1 MQFAA
6 KLGFHTVAV
15 GRGDD
20 KQPLALQ
27 LGAHEYVDA
36 ARGDAGKQ
44 LAALGGAKVIL
55 ATAPSASAIQ
65 DMIEGLAVGGQLLIV
80 AAVPE
85 PFSVA
90 PLALILTRR
99 SIQGWPSGH
108 AKDSEETLEFCAR
121 SGVRPMVK
129 TFPLERVAEAYD
141 LMLTGRV
148 RFRSVLTMPA

>member
-1 MQFAA
+1 MQGLGGLGHLGVQFAA

-20 KQPLALQ
+20 KGPLVRQ

-108 AKDSEETLEFCAR
+108 AKD
-121 SGVRPMVK
+121 
-129 TFPLERVAEAYD
+129 
-141 LMLTGRV
+141 
-148 RFRSVLTMPA
+148 